1 MEQNNMWL
9 QQKILQNNVDR
20 MSANTIGIA
29 DASTVD
35 IGTGS
40 VNSDRIKQGRY
51 EVVRQDYFFSQEEP
65 QFTFKNGKA
74 YINSF
79 GLRQFPDKD
88 YIQILIDKE
97 AKTMIIKP
105 FKEKVKD
112 SFRWSAGKKR
122 QPRHMRCV
130 PLYCM
135 VYQMMGWNLNARYR
149 ITGCLHTYGEVPV
162 LYFDLTEAICFVHTE
177 PDTNGNPVVREYFPK
192 EWETSFGTVEAEY
205 TEKDYI
211 KTYEEEGLFEVKLPL
226 RRENLIRMME
236 RKQDEVAEVAP
247 Q

>member
-1 MEQNNMWL
+1 MEQSNTWL
-9 QQKILQNNVDR
+9 QQEPPLK
-20 MSANTIGIA
+20 NTYRV
-29 DASTVD
+29 STGN
-35 IGTGS
+35 IS
-40 VNSDRIKQGRY
+40 QGRY

-79 GLRQFPDKD
+79 GLRKFPDKD

-97 AKTMIIKP
+97 AKTMVIKP

-149 ITGCLHTYGEVPV
+149 VTGYLHTYGEVPV
-162 LYFDLTEAICFVHTE
+162 LYFDLAEAICYVQTE
-177 PDTNGNPVVREYFPK
+177 IDTKGVPVIKECFPK
-192 EWETSFGTVEAEY
+192 EWETSFGTAEAEY
-205 TEKDYI
+205 TEKDFI
-211 KTYEEEGLFEVKLPL
+211 TTYEEEGLFEVKLPL
-226 RRENLIRMME
+226 RRENLERMQE
-236 RKQDEVAEVAP
+236 QKQNEGAEVAP
-247 Q
+247 

>member
-1 MEQNNMWL
+1 MWSQHEVPQNN
-9 QQKILQNNVDR
+9 
-20 MSANTIGIA
+20 
-29 DASTVD
+29 ASRISPDGVGVSR
-35 IGTGS
+35 INQGS
-40 VNSDRIKQGRY
+40 Y

-65 QFTFKNGKA
+65 QFTFKGGKA

-79 GLRQFPDKD
+79 GLRQFPDND

-105 FKEKVKD
+105 FREKVKD

-135 VYQMMGWNLNARYR
+135 VYRMMGWNINARYR

-162 LYFDLTEAICFVHTE
+162 LYFDLTEAICFVQTE
-177 PDTNGNPVVREYFPK
+177 LDAHGSPVVKEYFPK

-205 TEKDYI
+205 TEKDFI
-211 KTYEEEGLFEVKLPL
+211 KTYEEDGLFEVKLPL
-226 RRENLIRMME
+226 RRENLTRMME
-236 RKQDEVAEVAP
+236 QEQRNTERTSRETEQEEI
-247 Q
+247 

>member
-1 MEQNNMWL
+1 MEQNIPWS
-9 QQKILQNNVDR
+9 QREASQNSTYRV
-20 MSANTIGIA
+20 SADVI
-29 DASTVD
+29 S
-35 IGTGS
+35 
-40 VNSDRIKQGRY
+40 QGRY

-79 GLRQFPDKD
+79 GLRKFPDKD
-88 YIQILIDKE
+88 YIQMLIDKE

-122 QPRHMRCV
+122 QPRHMRCI

-149 ITGCLHTYGEVPV
+149 ITGCLHTYGELSV
-162 LYFDLTEAICFVHTE
+162 LYFDLTEAICFVQTE
-177 PDTNGNPVVREYFPK
+177 LDVNDAPVVRKYFPK
-192 EWETSFGTVEAEY
+192 EWETSFGTAEAEY
-205 TEKDYI
+205 TEKGFI
-211 KTYEEEGLFEVKLPL
+211 TTYEEDGLFEVKLPL
-226 RRENLIRMME
+226 RRENLERMQE
-236 RKQDEVAEVAP
+236 QKQDEV
-247 Q
+247 

>member
-1 MEQNNMWL
+1 MEQKVSWD
-9 QQKILQNNVDR
+9 DR
-20 MSANTIGIA
+20 GKVKTAGI
-29 DASTVD
+29 
-35 IGTGS
+35 
-40 VNSDRIKQGRY
+40 NQGQY

-97 AKTMIIKP
+97 AKTMVIKP

-149 ITGCLHTYGEVPV
+149 VTGYLHTYGEVPV
-162 LYFDLTEAICFVHTE
+162 LYFDLAEAICFVQTE
-177 PDTNGNPVVREYFPK
+177 LDAHGNPVVKEYFPK
-192 EWETSFGTVEAEY
+192 EWEPSFGTVEAEY
-205 TEKDYI
+205 TEKDFI
-211 KTYEEEGLFEVKLPL
+211 TTYEEDGLFEVKLPL
-226 RRENLIRMME
+226 RKENLARMQE
-236 RKQDEVAEVAP
+236 QKQDELTEII
-247 Q
+247 QQEMK